1 MRQVDA
7 ETANQ
12 LPDLARAVALRN
24 LLVHAY
30 AAVDETIVWGVVT
43 AVRCRGCCRGCW
55 RRCRRCEAAAGVHH
69 RCRCAHGLA
78 FRLSGIA
85 ITVPSEPVSV
95 YGKLA
100 NRHN

>member
-30 AAVDETIVWGVVT
+30 AAVDEAIVWGVVT
-43 AVRCRGCCRGCW
+43 AVRCRDCW
-55 RRCRRCEAAAGVHH
+55 RRCRRCEAAACVHH

-78 FRLSGIA
+78 FRLSGTA
-85 ITVPSEPVSV
+85 ITVSSEPVSV